1 MIRKKLLQNSNLN
14 FKKANDS
21 PEVTRVSV
29 LLLYLH
35 NKIESELQLHKT
47 RRGTTTGGP
56 NGIKLLEI
64 SFDIKST
71 FEEEILNVSKKGND
85 DFLKDIIGEDKFD
98 EIT

>member
-1 MIRKKLLQNSNLN
+1 MIRKKLPQNQSS
-14 FKKANDS
+14 KKVNDS

-35 NKIESELQLHKT
+35 NKIETELQTHKT
-47 RRGTTTGGP
+47 RRGTTTEGP
-56 NGIKLLEI
+56 NGLKLLEI

-71 FEEEILNVSKKGND
+71 FEDEVLNESKKGND